1 MTNIQRVAMLS
12 LHTSPL
18 EQPGSGDAGG
28 MNVYVRSMAL
38 ELAKTGIDV
47 EIFTRAHAEDQAE
60 TEELAPGV
68 IVRHVPAGPRQKVA
82 KERLPEL
89 HDSLVDAVHAIQKHL
104 SDEHFDVVHSHY
116 WVSGIAGLRL
126 AKTWKLPL
134 VHTMHTMGKVKNL
147 RAPAYGSV
155 EPAIRIKGEQ
165 KIVDGATRLIAN
177 TRREAGELATH
188 YGAPSGSI
196 DIIPPGVNLEIFHP
210 APVDRA
216 SLDVSQ
222 NAFHLVFAGRI
233 QRLKGPQIL
242 IEAAAR
248 LAKSRPDIPLKISIL
263 GSVSGAEELQLE
275 PLVQSHGLHNTVS
288 LHPAVQP
295 ATLATWLRSADVVVM
310 PSFSESFG
318 LVALEAQACGTPVL
332 AANVG
337 GLPQAVSHG
346 RTGLLVDGHD
356 PALWAAELEKL
367 YDDAGLR
374 QTLANGAAIHARA
387 FGWNRTAMLTAQSY
401 RNAVEDFGSPSH

>member
-1 MTNIQRVAMLS
+1 MTNVQRVAMLS
-12 LHTSPL
+12 LHSSPL

-28 MNVYVRSMAL
+28 MNVYVRSVAL
-38 ELAKTGIDV
+38 ELAKAGIDV
-47 EIFTRAHAEDQAE
+47 EIFTRANAEDQADS
-60 TEELAPGV
+60 EELAPGV
-68 IVRHVPAGPRQKVA
+68 TVRHVPAGPRRKVA

-89 HDSLVDAVHAIQKHL
+89 HDSLVDAIHAVHEHPG
-104 SDEHFDVVHSHY
+104 DGHFDVIHSHY
-116 WVSGIAGLRL
+116 WISGVAGLRI
-126 AKTWKLPL
+126 AETWNLPL
-134 VHTMHTMGKVKNL
+134 VHTMHTMGKIKNL
-147 RAPAYGSV
+147 RAAAQGSV
-155 EPAIRIKGEQ
+155 EPAVRINGEQ
-165 KIVDGATRLIAN
+165 RIVDGATRLIAN

-188 YGAPSGSI
+188 YGASSSRV
-196 DIIPPGVNLEIFHP
+196 DIIPPGVNLEVFHP

-216 SLDVSQ
+216 SLGVSQ

-242 IEAAAR
+242 INAAAL

-263 GSVSGAEELQLE
+263 GSASGAEELQLE
-275 PLVQSHGLHNTVS
+275 PLIQSHRLQDTVS
-288 LHPAVQP
+288 LHPAVEP

-332 AANVG
+332 AANIG

-346 RTGLLVDGHD
+346 RTGLLVDGHE
-356 PALWAAELEKL
+356 PARWAAELEKL

-374 QTLANGAAIHARA
+374 RNLANGAAIHARA

-401 RNAVEDFGSPSH
+401 RNAVEDFG